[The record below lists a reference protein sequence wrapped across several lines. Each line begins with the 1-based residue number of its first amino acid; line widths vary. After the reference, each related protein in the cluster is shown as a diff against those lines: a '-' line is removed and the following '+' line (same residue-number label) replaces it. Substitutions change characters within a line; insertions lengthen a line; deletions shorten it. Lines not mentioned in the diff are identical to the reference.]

1 MKISGVDITVNTGLH
16 TPVVPPTGY
25 ATSAMLM
32 GASLS
37 SVATFANVLYAYPY
51 IPINTFSYTQL
62 YINVTTAVAS
72 SKARI
77 LIYSNLSGSPRAK
90 LYESADLDCST
101 TGQKTVNISGSFSA
115 GTTYWLAL
123 HANSTQTITHIS
135 SGNLVHLLVTP
146 PNTPFI
152 SVYQNV
158 TFASAPTTFTV
169 SGYAQSA
176 VPYIGI
182 II

>member
-1 MKISGVDITVNTGLH
+1 MKITGVDINTGLH

-25 ATSAMLM
+25 STSAMLI

-37 SVATFANVLYAYPY
+37 SAATSANRLYAYPY

-62 YINVTTAVAS
+62 YISVTTAVAS
-72 SKARI
+72 SKAKI
-77 LIYSNLSGSPRAK
+77 LIYSNLSGSPRSK

-101 TGQKTVNISGSFSA
+101 TGQKTVNISGSFNA
-115 GTTYWLAL
+115 GTTYWLSL
-123 HANSTQTITHIS
+123 HANSTQTLNAIS
-135 SGNLVHLLVTP
+135 EGRLVNLLVSP
-146 PNTPFI
+146 PNI
-152 SVYQNV
+152 SYIGVYQTV
-158 TFASAPTTFTV
+158 AFGSAPTTFTV
-169 SGYAQSA
+169 GGYEQST